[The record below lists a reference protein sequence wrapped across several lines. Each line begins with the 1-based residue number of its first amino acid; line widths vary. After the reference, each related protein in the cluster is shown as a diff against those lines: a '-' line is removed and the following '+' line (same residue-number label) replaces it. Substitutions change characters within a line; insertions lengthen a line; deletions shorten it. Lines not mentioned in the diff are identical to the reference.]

1 MTIPEPRE
9 TGRSS
14 AFALAV
20 VGGGPRATYALER
33 LSATIGRLDG
43 RRLAIH
49 VFELS
54 GEFGSGQVYS
64 VNQPHTSYLN
74 RAAHQVS
81 FAADPTVTGAD
92 PVRAPHERPNLHE
105 WCRARFERTG
115 DPAFDLGPAD
125 SPRRRQHGL
134 ALREMFDTYVAEL
147 RAVPGVTVELHP
159 EEVVD
164 LAPTADG
171 RMDVV
176 SPAGVRCTAD
186 QVLLVTGHSSNEH
199 TGEAGPEAYLDFS
212 QRTGAVY
219 APSAYPLQE
228 HLSAR
233 MPSAESTVGCAG
245 LGLTS
250 MDQVLYLTEG
260 RGGKFLPDG
269 DRLRYEAC
277 GTEPAQVYAF
287 SPSGMFPY
295 TRALSR
301 KRSPHRGRFLT
312 KEAVDRVRE
321 ASGLR
326 VAEGERRRLDFEA
339 HVMPLIVLEMAYVH
353 YGTLFGP
360 AVGELVAEGAREDYE
375 RFLAGPVGPAED
387 GAEVERLVTG
397 AEAVAAGVGTA
408 LSAVLAGELTLGE
421 ADGTVP
427 GLDARAALERWY
439 TVVFGPPAAAAALA
453 AAEGGRRPP
462 VPRDSPWRL
471 DTDPAL
477 NRFDWQTLLHPVRP
491 RAGAEP
497 DEFRQ
502 AYLDFLDRDL
512 AWAEQGNLDNPH
524 KAGVDGVWRDL
535 RPVISHAVDGG
546 GLSADSHRQFLDR
559 HRRWQN
565 KLAGGAAPEVMKK
578 IRALIAHGAL
588 DVSAG
593 PGATVELDEENG
605 TYLLRGGR
613 TSLRAPL
620 DVLLDGKVHPFDAE
634 HDVRPLY
641 RRLVERK
648 LARLW
653 RNTTPGQETFVPG
666 YLDLDPGSRS
676 IGQDG
681 RPVEGITVLGPAA
694 AAQSTYQFRAMR
706 PDHNDVVMREIVV
719 WLDGFWDALHGPRA
733 RQETPPADH
742 RPAPRAKRQP

>member
-1 MTIPEPRE
+1 MTITE
-9 TGRSS
+9 S
-14 AFALAV
+14 FALAV

-43 RRLAIH
+43 RRLAVH
-49 VFELS
+49 VFEAS
-54 GEFGSGQVYS
+54 GEFGPGQVYS

-81 FAADPTVTGAD
+81 FAADPTVAGAD
-92 PVRAPHERPNLHE
+92 PIRDPHERPNLHE

-115 DPAFDLGPAD
+115 DPAFDLEPTD

-134 ALREMFDTYVAEL
+134 ALQEMFTAYIAEL

-164 LAPTADG
+164 LVPTADG

-212 QRTGAVY
+212 GRTGAVY
-219 APSAYPLQE
+219 VPSAYPLQE
-228 HLSAR
+228 HLSTR
-233 MPSAESTVGCAG
+233 TPSAEATVGCAG

-277 GTEPAQVYAF
+277 GAEPAQVYAF

-301 KRSPHRGRFLT
+301 KQSPHRGRFLT
-312 KEAVDRVRE
+312 REAIDRVRE

-326 VAEGERRRLDFEA
+326 VAEGERHRLDFEA

-353 YGTLFGP
+353 YRTLFGP

-387 GAEVERLVTG
+387 GTGVERLLAG
-397 AEAVAAGVGTA
+397 ADAIADVVGTA
-408 LSAVLAGELTLGE
+408 LRAVLAGALTPGE

-427 GLDARAALERWY
+427 GLDGRAALERWL
-439 TVVFGPPAAAAALA
+439 TVVFGPQAAAAALA
-453 AAEGGRRPP
+453 AAEDGRRLP
-462 VPRDSPWRL
+462 VPPGSPWRL

-477 NRFDWQTLLHPVRP
+477 NRFDWQTLLHPVRL
-491 RAGAEP
+491 RAGAAP
-497 DEFRQ
+497 DEFRL

-512 AWAEQGNLDNPH
+512 AWAEQGNLDNPF
-524 KAGVDGVWRDL
+524 KAATDGVWRDL
-535 RPVISHAVDGG
+535 RPVLSYAVDGG

-565 KLAGGAAPEVMKK
+565 KLAGGAAPAVMTK

-605 TYLLRGGR
+605 TFVLCGGG

-620 DVLLDGKVHPFDAE
+620 DVLLDGRVHPFDAE

-641 RRLVERK
+641 RRLVERG

-653 RNTTPGQETFVPG
+653 RNTTPGHEAFVPG
-666 YLDLDPGSRS
+666 FLDLDTRSRS

-694 AAQSTYQFRAMR
+694 AAQGTYQFRAMR
-706 PDHNDVVMREIVV
+706 PDHNDAVMREIVV
-719 WLDGFWDALHGPRA
+719 WLDGFWSAVRGPREG
-733 RQETPPADH
+733 RQTPSVAH
-742 RPAPRAKRQP
+742 